1 MNRLTT
7 LANKYKTDKGT
18 EFEEKHSYSLIYDK
32 YIPETGSYNL
42 LEIGI
47 DKGASLRMWKEYNPQ
62 MKLFAA
68 DHNPACLKNIDLTM
82 LEKFYQIE
90 QTVRETMIKIPS
102 DNTFDYIVE
111 DGAHFMHTHQIT
123 LAVLLS
129 CVKNGGLYIIED
141 LHTCDMQHFNKNPS
155 DSTKVVLK
163 NWQNTGKFVSSFL
176 TDAENEYISK
186 NISSVTFECCD
197 KVVVITKV

>member
-1 MNRLTT
+1 MNRLTL

-18 EFEEKHSYSLIYDK
+18 EFEEKHSYSLVYDK
-32 YIPETGSYNL
+32 YIPENGSYNL

-47 DKGASLRMWKEYNPQ
+47 DQGASLRMWKEYNPQ

-68 DHNPACLKNIDLTM
+68 DHNPACLKNIDESM

-90 QTVRETMIKIPS
+90 QTVRDTIRKIPT
-102 DNTFDYIVE
+102 DNTFDYIID

-129 CVKNGGLYIIED
+129 CVKSGGLYIIED
-141 LHTCDMQHFNKNPS
+141 LHTCDMSNFNPDPS

-163 NWQNTGKFVSSFL
+163 NWQSTGKFVSSFL
-176 TDAENEYISK
+176 TPEENDYISK
-186 NISSVTFECCD
+186 NISSVVFECSD